1 MPQSFSMVCRQMSWT
16 ISILLQSCKSWSTF
30 WQPLV
35 GQFSNCFFTDPFF
48 SANSVS
54 SVFIIVHLIFSLGDF
69 TPLLVSEEYVF
80 LKWWKFYM
88 HRNMF
93 DNPTI
98 FFRLLTSSPTQRDC
112 ACRPTAPSIF
122 FLVHPGDCSELANTE
137 KIFLLLFS
145 SILLYNRQI

>member
-1 MPQSFSMVCRQMSWT
+1 MPQSFSVVCRQMNWT
-16 ISILLQSCKSWSTF
+16 ISILLQPCKSWSTF

-35 GQFSNCFFTDPFF
+35 GQISNCSFTDPFF

-80 LKWWKFYM
+80 LKWWIFYM

-93 DNPTI
+93 ESPSI
-98 FFRLLTSSPTQRDC
+98 FFRLLTSSQRDC
-112 ACRPTAPSIF
+112 ACRPAAPSIF
-122 FLVHPGDCSELANTE
+122 FLVHPGDCSELADTE
-137 KIFLLLFS
+137 KIFS
-145 SILLYNRQI
+145 SSLIHNRQL